1 MCSQVGGCRSYM
13 KLPHLHPTGSQKKHM
28 DITAV
33 SLMQYL
39 CHGNICHIHPWSPKP
54 PGVPWGNR
62 MSYNI
67 YIYICITH
75 IYIYMYV
82 HIYITAWWFRPI
94 LHWLQIIIQPS
105 FTEPHGRLVGA
116 PTSKLR
122 RWQHWDQ
129 LLENV
134 DRVAS
139 NSMQNKGVKM
149 LNLYFKIGNLWWPVF
164 VQVCVKKKKTHSS
177 WQNHGPALPQHPL
190 MAPILNRPYIIHGTP
205 YGEPNQSTPLIWD
218 CTGTPPIRR
227 VYHVL

>member
-13 KLPHLHPTGSQKKHM
+13 KLPHLHPTGSQKNIWILLQCHLCNIFAM
-28 DITAV
+28 AIYVISILEARSHQV
-33 SLMQYL
+33 SLGETE
-39 CHGNICHIHPWSPKP
+39 CHT
-54 PGVPWGNR
+54 
-62 MSYNI
+62 I
-67 YIYICITH
+67 YIYVLHT
-75 IYIYMYV
+75 YIYMYV

-164 VQVCVKKKKTHSS
+164 VQVCVLKKKRIRVGKTTGQHFPNIPS
-177 WQNHGPALPQHPL
+177 WP
-190 MAPILNRPYIIHGTP
+190 RF
-205 YGEPNQSTPLIWD
+205 
-218 CTGTPPIRR
+218 
-227 VYHVL
+227 

>member
-1 MCSQVGGCRSYM
+1 M
-13 KLPHLHPTGSQKKHM
+13 
-28 DITAV
+28 V
-33 SLMQYL
+33 SLSLSIAFSRSSAELKASKMEWFVPPIQADLGDGVVLFYL
-39 CHGNICHIHPWSPKP
+39 Q
-54 PGVPWGNR
+54 
-62 MSYNI
+62 
-67 YIYICITH
+67 YIYTYTVY
-75 IYIYMYV
+75 IYYMYV

-164 VQVCVKKKKTHSS
+164 VQVCVLKKKRIRVGKTTGQHFPNIPS
-177 WQNHGPALPQHPL
+177 WP
-190 MAPILNRPYIIHGTP
+190 RF
-205 YGEPNQSTPLIWD
+205 
-218 CTGTPPIRR
+218 
-227 VYHVL
+227 